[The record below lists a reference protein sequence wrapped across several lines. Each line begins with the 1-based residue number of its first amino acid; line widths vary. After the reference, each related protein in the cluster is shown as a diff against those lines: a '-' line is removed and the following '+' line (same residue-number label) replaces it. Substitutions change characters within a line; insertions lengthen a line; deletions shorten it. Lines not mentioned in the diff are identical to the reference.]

1 MTPAAWTIAPVS
13 VNYNENFPVA
23 SDLHPPALRAAL
35 LYLRGIT
42 SPQGQRQ
49 SYAISTALGI
59 PRLFW
64 RPLPTRPAA
73 SPALREAA

>member
-13 VNYNENFPVA
+13 ANHYENFPVA
-23 SDLHPPALRAAL
+23 SVLRPPALRAAL
-35 LYLRGIT
+35 LYLHGTT

-49 SYAISTALGI
+49 SYAISTAPGI

-64 RPLPTRPAA
+64 RALRMRPAA
-73 SPALREAA
+73 LPAPREAA